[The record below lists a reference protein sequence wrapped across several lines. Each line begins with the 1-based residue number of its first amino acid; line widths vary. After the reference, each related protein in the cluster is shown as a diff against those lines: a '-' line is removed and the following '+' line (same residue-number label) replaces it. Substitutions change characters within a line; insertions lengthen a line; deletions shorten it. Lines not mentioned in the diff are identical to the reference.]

1 MTTQAP
7 ARVPYRIVTLA
18 ARTLPRSHRDRY
30 RSEFTAELHAIP
42 REHQLRYATEVLSRA
57 WALRAALSEAG
68 AAPIGEST
76 MTRPQAPL
84 SCRLMRWHQWGSR
97 STEDGERYLACKK
110 CGRDRPP
117 PSYWFPVG

>member
-1 MTTQAP
+1 VTTQAP
-7 ARVPYRIVTLA
+7 ARVPCRIVELA

-68 AAPIGEST
+68 AASIGEST
-76 MTRPQAPL
+76 MTKPQAPL
-84 SCRLMRWHQWGSR
+84 SCRLHLRHDWRTHH
-97 STEDGERYLACKK
+97 TEDGNRYIACKK
-110 CGRDRPP
+110 CGKDMPP
-117 PSYWFPVG
+117 PSLPYPG